1 MLEPVKEYKRHF
13 QGMTYTTQTPL
24 NRLVD
29 AAPAES
35 DAAREFGVAVDM
47 FLKLRQNAP
56 QSQAALTAEAKV
68 AAVALTTQLRQWQL
82 NDALVRPTLLAQS
95 SLQEYAP
102 LSAQLNAISAL
113 GLERLHLL
121 ENGQAPSAAWQ
132 TAALKQLDMAKAPA
146 GQADLAVVASIRK
159 LIESK

>member
-1 MLEPVKEYKRHF
+1 
-13 QGMTYTTQTPL
+13 MTYTTQTPL

-35 DAAREFGVAVDM
+35 DAAREFGVAVEN
-47 FLKLRQNAP
+47 LLRLRQKVP
-56 QSQAALTAEAKV
+56 QGTPSLTAEAKV
-68 AAVALTTQLRQWQL
+68 AAVAVATPLRQWQL
-82 NDALVRPTLLAQS
+82 NDALVRPLLMAQS

-102 LSAQLNAISAL
+102 LSAQLSAIAAL
-113 GLERLHLL
+113 ALERLRLF
-121 ENGQAPSAAWQ
+121 EKGQAPSAAWQ

-146 GQADLAVVASIRK
+146 GQAELAVVASIRK